1 MQHNYA
7 LTRTCLIICIT
18 LLLAFGLAMMYS
30 TTAPV
35 HGHAMLIKQSVFIVA
50 GLFVAFM
57 ASRLD
62 YRFLCK
68 KANLVLIAAG
78 ALILP
83 LTITFILDR
92 FFIKDIHKSIPIAHM
107 AKGAARWYKLGP
119 ISLQPAEF
127 VKLAIIIF
135 LGAYFQRN
143 QNRMGHWKYELWKP
157 SWRVGVVLGL
167 VLLTG
172 SLSFTSITIAL
183 VAVIYFV
190 AGVRLRWFAPLAM
203 VFILGFGLILLGDE
217 NRMNRWK
224 YMSNPEEFQ
233 MNQGYQLWNSWLA
246 LGSGGL
252 TGKGFTESRM
262 KNKYLPEAHTDC
274 ILSIAGEEL
283 GFMGILFVVGLY
295 VGLLLIAI
303 AIARQACD
311 VSGML
316 IASGIGVA
324 LSSHA
329 FINIGVISGFLP
341 TTGITAPF
349 ISYGGSS
356 MVSGLL
362 AVGLLFSINRT
373 SERAN
378 FDTSLAEKKKHK
390 TWDGRIPEMETWVK
404 Q

>member
-1 MQHNYA
+1 MKHNYA
-7 LTRTCLIICIT
+7 MTRTYLMICMT
-18 LLLAFGLAMMYS
+18 LLLAFGLGMMYS

-35 HGHAMLIKQSVFIVA
+35 HGHSMLIKQSIFIFA
-50 GLFVAFM
+50 GLVSAFCV
-57 ASRLD
+57 SRLD

-68 KANLVLIAAG
+68 HSGWVLGGAA
-78 ALILP
+78 LFILP
-83 LTITFILDR
+83 LTITFIANK
-92 FFIKDIHKSIPIAHM
+92 ISPGIHKSIPIAHV

-127 VKLAIIIF
+127 VRLAVIIY

-143 QNRMGHWKYELWKP
+143 VRRMGQFKYEFWKP
-157 SWRVGVVLGL
+157 TWRVGAVLAL
-167 VLLTG
+167 VLFTG
-172 SLSFTSITIAL
+172 SLSFTSITVAL

-190 AGVRLRWFAPLAM
+190 AGVRLRY
-203 VFILGFGLILLGDE
+203 FILPALLGIMAFGIILQVDPT
-217 NRMNRWK
+217 RMDRVK
-224 YMSNPEEFQ
+224 YMSNPEAFQ
-233 MNQGYQLWNSWLA
+233 MDKGYQLWNSWLA

-283 GFMGILFVVGLY
+283 GFMGILFVIFLY
-295 VGLLLIAI
+295 VSLLLIAI

-311 VSGML
+311 TSGML

-329 FINIGVISGFLP
+329 FINLGVISGFLP

-356 MVSGLL
+356 MVSGLF
-362 AVGLLFSINRT
+362 AIGLLMSINRT
-373 SERAN
+373 SEMAT
-378 FDTSLAEKKKHK
+378 FDTSPIEKKKHK

-404 Q
+404 